1 MPPIEAVLFDF
12 GHTLFDTP
20 SSVDF
25 LVEEAAARGV
35 RVDRTLMAMR
45 WMRIRDESRTAAA
58 MSKGRD
64 LSAAQHHR
72 CWLELFAPFDLVAPG
87 LAEALYAHETSAAG
101 WRPYPDAAPLFAQ
114 LTAARIPMG
123 VVSDTGWDIRPVF
136 AAHGLADAIGVFV
149 LSGEYGVTK
158 PAPEL
163 FEAACTVLGA
173 EVGATLMVGD
183 NHRTDGGAVDAGL
196 QALLLPL
203 PPPGE
208 ARGLDAV
215 ARLVGVG

>member
-1 MPPIEAVLFDF
+1 M
-12 GHTLFDTP
+12 
-20 SSVDF
+20 
-25 LVEEAAARGV
+25 
-35 RVDRTLMAMR
+35 
-45 WMRIRDESRTAAA
+45 
-58 MSKGRD
+58 
-64 LSAAQHHR
+64 
-72 CWLELFAPFDLVAPG
+72 
-87 LAEALYAHETSAAG
+87 
-101 WRPYPDAAPLFAQ
+101 
-114 LTAARIPMG
+114 
-123 VVSDTGWDIRPVF
+123 
-136 AAHGLADAIGVFV
+136 FV